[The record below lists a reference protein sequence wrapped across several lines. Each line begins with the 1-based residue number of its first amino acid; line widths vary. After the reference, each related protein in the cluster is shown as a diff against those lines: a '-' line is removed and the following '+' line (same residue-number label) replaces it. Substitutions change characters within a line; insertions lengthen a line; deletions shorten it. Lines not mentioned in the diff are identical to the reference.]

1 MLSKKTSY
9 QVGLYAEF
17 LVRMYLRFHGYRIL
31 EKRYITGKNTNRAEI
46 DIIAKDLSKN
56 ELVFVEVKT
65 RLNFN
70 FGRPAQSVTA
80 IKKKHL
86 LCVANYYLFKNS
98 IQNTFIRFDVIEVFV
113 KKFQFM
119 INHIKQI
126 F

>member
-1 MLSKKTSY
+1 MYQNQITGQFGEDKACSY
-9 QVGLYAEF
+9 
-17 LVRMYLRFHGYRIL
+17 L
-31 EKRYITGKNTNRAEI
+31 EKNNYKIIERNFRCRQGEI